1 MSGVTFRDLPTD
13 PGPPATAIE
22 STADA
27 NIGSIFGIGFP
38 AWTGGVLQYIDN
50 YADGFVANGPFNV
63 LATFHVDTGYFRD
76 RLLPG
81 ITFVYDFNSGSGAIL
96 PELQYRFTE
105 NFSAT
110 ISMNLFN
117 GRFQQA
123 TPALR
128 SIADYPFRAGNQQNS
143 DWTEQGLAPV
153 RDMDEVALRI
163 RYTF

>member
-1 MSGVTFRDLPTD
+1 MKRLLSLLVAALLCFSGALVGWLGFTESGLVAIATPAAGSPLPLRRVSRTSRV
-13 PGPPATAIE
+13 PPA
-22 STADA
+22 
-27 NIGSIFGIGFP
+27 
-38 AWTGGVLQYIDN
+38 
-50 YADGFVANGPFNV
+50 
-63 LATFHVDTGYFRD
+63 
-76 RLLPG
+76 
-81 ITFVYDFNSGSGAIL
+81 
-96 PELQYRFTE
+96 
-105 NFSAT
+105 SAT